1 MWPLVGICKEIAKH
15 KGGPV
20 MPSDHKSF
28 YFYFKENMEA
38 LGLPAPESL
47 FGTLTTALATI
58 GSLAAPLKEF
68 GAQATMGQLAKLAAA
83 GSAAC
88 PAAAIIC
95 DKALVLAGCAASYYV
110 GACIGS
116 LAVATGRSL
125 SGGMSIADLFD
136 CAKSHG
142 IPTSPE
148 LQKTLIAFPE
158 ICNADLRG
166 NVRIAVRMAQWAKLP
181 IA

>member
-1 MWPLVGICKEIAKH
+1 
-15 KGGPV
+15 

-68 GAQATMGQLAKLAAA
+68 GAQATMGQLAKLAA

-95 DKALVLAGCAASYYV
+95 DKALV
-110 GACIGS
+110 ACRMRCIF
-116 LAVATGRSL
+116 LC
-125 SGGMSIADLFD
+125 GGMYWKLTRCNRQVSVRRYEHSRSI
-136 CAKSHG
+136 
-142 IPTSPE
+142 
-148 LQKTLIAFPE
+148 
-158 ICNADLRG
+158 
-166 NVRIAVRMAQWAKLP
+166 
-181 IA
+181 